1 MRDDD
6 TAVAKLLPV
15 VVLAVGGVGL
25 AVWAGALLAAGLFG
39 PGGFR
44 AGIADGAEAAFGLPS
59 HMEDPAAA
67 WPPETAASLP
77 GPVAYWT
84 ATALTLLAVAALAA
98 GTTALWR
105 RVQRAGTTNRRRL
118 GVDARARFARAKD
131 LRTMFVDGPVPGR
144 FILGRFGRRL
154 VATECRATTPRSRW
168 PWLRR
173 RQGDTG
179 AVALIG
185 PSRSGKTVA
194 AVAGIL
200 EWEGPAIL
208 SSVKAD
214 LMAATV
220 GWRAERGNVRVYDP
234 LGLTGCACA
243 GWSPLARATSI
254 TGARRAARNLV
265 EAIADDGTQNLGMW
279 KSLAE
284 YLLAG
289 LFWVA
294 ANSEQDMAAVVEWVL
309 VEDRPRP
316 DGPSEVAGLLRDLL
330 EHPDPR
336 VATDA
341 ELAFRYLS
349 SCWTKDE
356 KPRSSIYVT
365 AQAALGPFADPAILT
380 AARSNEIDLDW
391 LISGD
396 NTVYICSPLKDQARL
411 APAFGGL
418 VNDLMAQIYERANL
432 APGGRL
438 ERRVLTV
445 LDEAGNQRL
454 EDLPQYASSVAG
466 LGVQLVTIWQSI
478 AQITKAYGPAAGI
491 VLTNHL
497 SKVFYAGLSDEDS
510 LAYVARVV
518 GDEEV
523 EARQLSGH
531 PAALAR
537 SNVTDSTNRVGLVQP
552 HCLRQMT
559 PGDGLLVHA
568 TLPPAHIRTRRWFD
582 ERALRARAE
591 LPIPAELQHAPVDE
605 LPERRRRR
613 AEVLDLLAGRD
624 QSLARHIE
632 VLDALARP
640 PIPDDPLAG
649 GR

>member
-6 TAVAKLLPV
+6 AALAKLLPV
-15 VVLAVGGVGL
+15 AVLAVGAAGL
-25 AVWAGALLAAGLFG
+25 AVWAGALLAAVLFG
-39 PGGFR
+39 TGGFD
-44 AGIADGAEAAFGLPS
+44 AGIADGAEALFRLPS
-59 HMEDPAAA
+59 HMGDPGSA
-67 WPPETAASLP
+67 WPRETAGSLP
-77 GPVAYWT
+77 GPGAYWT
-84 ATALTLLAVAALAA
+84 ATALTTLVIAALAA
-98 GTTALWR
+98 GGFAVWR
-105 RVQRAGTTNRRRL
+105 RVQRAGTADRRRL
-118 GVDARARFARAKD
+118 GVDARARFARPRD
-131 LRTMFVDGPVPGR
+131 LRTLFVDGPWPGR

-154 VATECRATTPRSRW
+154 VATECRATTRRSRL
-168 PWLRR
+168 PWRRR

-214 LMAATV
+214 LMAATI
-220 GWRAERGNVRVYDP
+220 GWRAEQGEVRVYDP
-234 LGLTGCACA
+234 LGLTGCA
-243 GWSPLARATSI
+243 GSSWSPLARATSI

-294 ANSEQDMAAVVEWVL
+294 ANAERDMAAVVEWVL

-316 DGPSEVAGLLRDLL
+316 DAPSEVPGLLHDLL

-336 VATDA
+336 IAAAA
-341 ELAFRYLS
+341 EQAFRYLS

-365 AQAALGPFADPAILT
+365 AQAALGPFADPAIT
-380 AARSNEIDLDW
+380 AASRTSEIDLDW
-391 LISGD
+391 LLSGD
-396 NTVYICSPLKDQARL
+396 NTIYICSPLKDQARL

-418 VNDLMAQIYERANL
+418 VNDLMTQIYERANL
-432 APGGRL
+432 APGGQL

-454 EDLPQYASSVAG
+454 EDLPQYASTVAG
-466 LGVQLVTIWQSI
+466 LGVQLVTIWQSV
-478 AQITKAYGPAAGI
+478 AQITLAYGPAAGI

-510 LAYVARVV
+510 LGYVAKVV

-531 PAALAR
+531 PTALMR
-537 SNVTDSTNRVGLVQP
+537 SNVTDSTNRVGLVQA

-559 PGDGLLVHA
+559 PGDGLLVHG

-591 LPIPAELQHAPVDE
+591 LPVPAALQRGPVDE
-605 LPERRRRR
+605 LAERRRRR

-632 VLDALARP
+632 VLDTQSRP
-640 PIPDDPLAG
+640 PLHPEPLAED
-649 GR
+649 R

>member
-6 TAVAKLLPV
+6 AALTKLLPV
-15 VVLAVGGVGL
+15 VVQAAGAAGL
-25 AVWAGALLAAGLFG
+25 AVWAGALLAAALFG
-39 PGGFR
+39 PGGFE
-44 AGIADGAEAAFGLPS
+44 AGIADGAQAAFRLPS
-59 HMEDPAAA
+59 HLGDPAAA
-67 WPPETAASLP
+67 WPSDAAATLP

-84 ATALTLLAVAALAA
+84 ATALTTMVIGALAA
-98 GTTALWR
+98 GGFAVWR
-105 RVQRAGTTNRRRL
+105 RVQRAGTADRRRL
-118 GVDARARFARAKD
+118 GVDARARFARPRD
-131 LRTMFVDGPVPGR
+131 LRTLFVEGPAAGR

-154 VATECRATTPRSRW
+154 VATECRATTRRSRL
-168 PWLRR
+168 PWRRR

-200 EWEGPAIL
+200 EWDGPAIL

-214 LMAATV
+214 LMAATI
-220 GWRAERGNVRVYDP
+220 GWRAEQGDVRVYDP
-234 LGLTGCACA
+234 LGLTGCAGA

-294 ANSEQDMAAVVEWVL
+294 ANAELDMAAVVEWVL

-316 DGPSEVAGLLRDLL
+316 DAPSEVPGLLHDLL
-330 EHPDPR
+330 EHSDPR
-336 VATDA
+336 VAA
-341 ELAFRYLS
+341 EAEQAFRYLS

-365 AQAALGPFADPAILT
+365 AQAALGPFADPAIT
-380 AARSNEIDLDW
+380 AASRTNEIDLDW
-391 LISGD
+391 LLSGD
-396 NTVYICSPLKDQARL
+396 NTIYICSPLKDQARL

-418 VNDLMAQIYERANL
+418 VNDLMTQIYERANL
-432 APGGRL
+432 APSGQV

-454 EDLPQYASSVAG
+454 EDLPQYASTVAG
-466 LGVQLVTIWQSI
+466 LGVQLVTIWQSV
-478 AQITKAYGPAAGI
+478 AQITRAYGPAAGI

-510 LAYVARVV
+510 LGYVAKVV

-531 PAALAR
+531 PTALLR
-537 SNVTDSTNRVGLVQP
+537 SNVTDSTSRVGLVQA

-559 PGDGLLVHA
+559 PGDGLLVHG
-568 TLPPAHIRTRRWFD
+568 TLPPAHIRNRRWFD

-591 LPIPAELQHAPVDE
+591 LPVPAALQRGPVDE
-605 LPERRRRR
+605 LAERRRWR

-624 QSLARHIE
+624 DALARHIE
-632 VLDALARP
+632 VLDTLARP
-640 PIPDDPLAG
+640 PLHAEPLAED
-649 GR
+649 R